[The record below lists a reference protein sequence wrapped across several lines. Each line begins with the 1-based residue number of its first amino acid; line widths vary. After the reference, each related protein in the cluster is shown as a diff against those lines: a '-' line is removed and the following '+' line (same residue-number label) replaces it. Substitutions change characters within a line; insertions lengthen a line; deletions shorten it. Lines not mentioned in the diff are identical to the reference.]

1 MKWLVVALTL
11 FSFSPLMSQELRSVS
26 VTGQAAIEVVPDRA
40 RISIGVQAIDLDP
53 QIAMENLAKQSQNIV
68 GTILASGI
76 EETDIQTTQISLQP
90 FWRKQKRE
98 GFLASNRLSV
108 EMSAIDEM
116 PSILGA
122 LAKAGM
128 TDLGGLQFFSSEQA
142 AKEREA
148 MLLSVEDAR
157 ARAQALAQA
166 SGMNLGDPIAIDY
179 HSNSGV
185 RPMMMAKEVSLQSKD
200 MAVKAGEVSI
210 SSQVNIRYE
219 LLPN

>member
-68 GTILASGI
+68 GTILAAGI

-98 GFLASNRLSV
+98 GFVASNRLSV

-128 TDLGGLQFFSSEQA
+128 TDLGGLQFFSSEQE

-157 ARAQALAQA
+157 ARAQALAKA
-166 SGMNLGDPIAIDY
+166 SGMKLGDPIAIDY

-185 RPMMMAKEVSLQSKD
+185 RPMMMAKEVSLESAD